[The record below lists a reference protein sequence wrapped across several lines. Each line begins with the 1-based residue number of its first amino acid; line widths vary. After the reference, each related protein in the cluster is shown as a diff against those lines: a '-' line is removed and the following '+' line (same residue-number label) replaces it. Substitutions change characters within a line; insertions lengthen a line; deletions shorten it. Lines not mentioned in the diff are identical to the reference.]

1 MTPVV
6 SICCLYVW
14 CMAIK
19 QGAGGYYNQRLITVM
34 VDCSAEPIWLVAGY
48 EGTSFDSCH
57 LCTGVP
63 LSTRAAP
70 C

>member
-1 MTPVV
+1 MLLV
-6 SICCLYVW
+6 
-14 CMAIK
+14 CMLHAAIK

-34 VDCSAEPIWLVAGY
+34 VDCSAEPIWLVDGY

-57 LCTGVP
+57 DTLCTGVP

-70 C
+70 